1 MSPVKD
7 QSECGSCVAFATM
20 ALVETCCYKLSNKFL
35 DYSEQHFLDCAYG
48 HLGAK
53 GCKGAKVNAYIDWT
67 EEINNVFATT
77 AEYPYENF
85 NDLKV
90 HDCKV
95 DPLLS
100 DNSVLA
106 AKGAYYTNEG
116 NEDQLKR
123 KIAEYGVAAAS
134 IYYTDETYAKLYDY
148 DGKTIF
154 DSCTNEDIP
163 GANRTGHAMAVVG
176 YGTQDGEDYWLIK
189 NSWGTNWGQDGYM
202 KLLRGKGAC
211 QIGKRFGVMKCNSEE
226 SCQNKKGNCLQTKP
240 QWKKENASEDGNDY
254 AEEKDV

>member
-1 MSPVKD
+1 MKN
-7 QSECGSCVAFATM
+7 QGECESCVAFATM
-20 ALVETCCYKLSNKFL
+20 VLVETCYYKLANKFP
-35 DYSEQHFLDCAYG
+35 DYSEQLFIDCARG

-53 GCKGAKVNAYIDWT
+53 GCHRAKLNAYVDWT
-67 EEINNVFATT
+67 ENINNVFATT
-77 AEYPYENF
+77 KEYPYENLS
-85 NDLKV
+85 DDKE

-95 DPLLS
+95 EPFLS
-100 DNSVLA
+100 DNSILA
-106 AKGAYYTNEG
+106 ANGAYYTNEG

-123 KIAEYGVAAAS
+123 KVAEYGVAAAS
-134 IYYTDETYAKLYDY
+134 IYFTDETYAKQYDY

-154 DSCTNEDIP
+154 DSCTDEDIS
-163 GANRTGHAMAVVG
+163 GANRTGHAVAVVG

-202 KLLRGKGAC
+202 KLIRGKGAC

>member
-1 MSPVKD
+1 M
-7 QSECGSCVAFATM
+7 
-20 ALVETCCYKLSNKFL
+20 
-35 DYSEQHFLDCAYG
+35 
-48 HLGAK
+48 
-53 GCKGAKVNAYIDWT
+53 
-67 EEINNVFATT
+67 
-77 AEYPYENF
+77 
-85 NDLKV
+85 
-90 HDCKV
+90 
-95 DPLLS
+95 
-100 DNSVLA
+100 A

-202 KLLRGKGAC
+202 KLIRGKSAC

-226 SCQNKKGNCLQTKP
+226 SCQNKKGNCLHTKP

-254 AEEKDV
+254 AQDKDV